1 MVFDDEYMDLS
12 VLVYRRW
19 LFHVAS
25 RSRSLLPGLSAGI
38 PCPSIQ
44 LLVNSLDS
52 LGLGQ
57 GVPFNAYPHYQ
68 DIM

>member
-44 LLVNSLDS
+44 ATRQLTR
-52 LGLGQ
+52 
-57 GVPFNAYPHYQ
+57 
-68 DIM
+68 